1 MPLNVREFRDFFP
14 KRPINTV
21 QIGKAVVYCRWGQF
35 EIIFLTKG
43 PYYGCGTVIRAGYVS
58 RCIEGND
65 VIRNLDLNVA
75 SRLRWNPNLNVI
87 FCEFRLA
94 GKRKTP
100 FYFFAAQLSDDLAG
114 QIQPAS
120 FNLYAASAAYALAPA
135 KVTDVYACMGCDID
149 QFFA

>member
-1 MPLNVREFRDFFP
+1 VHVHRF
-14 KRPINTV
+14 
-21 QIGKAVVYCRWGQF
+21 
-35 EIIFLTKG
+35 
-43 PYYGCGTVIRAGYVS
+43 
-58 RCIEGND
+58 IEGDD

-114 QIQPAS
+114 QIYPAS
-120 FNLYAASAAYALAPA
+120 FNLDAASAANPLAPA